1 MAHRLHGVHGQML
14 PYHLY
19 LRWIAGNLPQVI
31 TQGEDN
37 FHASANRLAIDLFA
51 DKLRNLKGRLQG
63 AAA

>member
-1 MAHRLHGVHGQML
+1 MAHRLYGVHGQML

-19 LRWIAGNLPQVI
+19 LCWITGNLPQVV

-37 FHASANRLAIDLFA
+37 LHASANRLDIDLLA
-51 DKLRNLKGRLQG
+51 DTLRNLAGRLHR